1 MTGEQASSPDPLPAR
16 ILVVDDI
23 LNNRKVLC
31 QMLTAAGYEVDSA
44 PDGPEALKFVQ
55 AEPPDLVLLD
65 VNMPEMDGF
74 EVCRRLK
81 QSAATRDIPVIFIT
95 ARTDTESVV
104 QGFDAGGVDYV
115 AKPIQIQEVLMRVA
129 THLQVNRLAQ
139 SLRCQNEVLAR
150 EMVRREA
157 AESAA
162 RKANDAKSQFLSF
175 ISHEMRTPL
184 SSILGFIDLVRE
196 DLGDQAS
203 AECLDGVT
211 RIRSSG
217 EFLLGL
223 VNHLLDLAKIEA
235 GRMPLVLED
244 FDLGKL
250 LQDLAC
256 ETQPLLAKNG
266 NRLEVIP
273 GTVETTIRADLT
285 KTREVLLN
293 LLSNAAKFTQ
303 HGTITV
309 TLERT
314 QAEMPA
320 FRIEVSDTGIGMT
333 PEQLQRLFEPYV
345 QATAATGKKYGGTG
359 LGLAI
364 SRRLCQLMG
373 GDLTVRSRPN
383 EGTTFTVQLPV
394 CVAASTPA

>member
-1 MTGEQASSPDPLPAR
+1 
-16 ILVVDDI
+16 
-23 LNNRKVLC
+23 
-31 QMLTAAGYEVDSA
+31 
-44 PDGPEALKFVQ
+44 
-55 AEPPDLVLLD
+55 
-65 VNMPEMDGF
+65 
-74 EVCRRLK
+74 
-81 QSAATRDIPVIFIT
+81 
-95 ARTDTESVV
+95 
-104 QGFDAGGVDYV
+104 
-115 AKPIQIQEVLMRVA
+115 
-129 THLQVNRLAQ
+129 
-139 SLRCQNEVLAR
+139 
-150 EMVRREA
+150 
-157 AESAA
+157 
-162 RKANDAKSQFLSF
+162 
-175 ISHEMRTPL
+175 
-184 SSILGFIDLVRE
+184 
-196 DLGDQAS
+196 
-203 AECLDGVT
+203 
-211 RIRSSG
+211 
-217 EFLLGL
+217 
-223 VNHLLDLAKIEA
+223 LDLAKIEA